1 MRCLGMLSCDWSA
14 ISVKELY
21 VILLD
26 AVSWHAALWLVSNI
40 SKGLYVNLLDAVSWH
55 AVLWLVSNISKEI
68 IHHLIGCS
76 VLACCPVIGQIIRKV
91 FFLQINYSVFYHAT
105 LDNNS
110 NAVHVLY
117 KKTFNLYLTSVLVA
131 NFVRYLGYTQ
141 NRTKWG

>member
-1 MRCLGMLSCDWSA
+1 MQCLGMPPHDWSA

-26 AVSWHAALWLVSNI
+26 AVSWHAVLWLVSNI
-40 SKGLYVNLLDAVSWH
+40 SKGIIRHLIGCS
-55 AVLWLVSNISKEI
+55 VLACCPLIGQQYQI
-68 IHHLIGCS
+68 IRQLIGCS